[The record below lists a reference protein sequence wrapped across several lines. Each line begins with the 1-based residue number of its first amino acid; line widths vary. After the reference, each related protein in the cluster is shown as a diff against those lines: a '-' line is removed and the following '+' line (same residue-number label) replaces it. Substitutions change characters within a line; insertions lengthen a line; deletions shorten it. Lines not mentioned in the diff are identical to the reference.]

1 MAVNYMPE
9 RVHFC
14 RQKVPIEW
22 TGKVIFIALV
32 GLLLL
37 HQLVSLYRDS
47 MAVTN
52 GQTTFLRRPLPAR
65 FHLFNILPKMRGYVL
80 SLARI
85 RWTIDEWPLSTIG
98 FLRNAVFIPGSA
110 VVREVDEMA
119 VGMLV
124 VGKAGGLI
132 SGMRR
137 QLESLLT
144 FSSGDPLHL
153 VVVTD
158 SSSRSFVAEK
168 LADVVSRWWFFAVN
182 SLWNEFLKDLSRW
195 AW

>member
-1 MAVNYMPE
+1 MAP
-9 RVHFC
+9 
-14 RQKVPIEW
+14 
-22 TGKVIFIALV
+22 
-32 GLLLL
+32 
-37 HQLVSLYRDS
+37 
-47 MAVTN
+47 
-52 GQTTFLRRPLPAR
+52 
-65 FHLFNILPKMRGYVL
+65 
-80 SLARI
+80 
-85 RWTIDEWPLSTIG
+85 STIG
-98 FLRNAVFIPGSA
+98 FLRNAVFIPGSE

-168 LADVVSRWWFFAVN
+168 LADVVSRW
-182 SLWNEFLKDLSRW
+182 
-195 AW
+195 

>member
-1 MAVNYMPE
+1 M
-9 RVHFC
+9 
-14 RQKVPIEW
+14 
-22 TGKVIFIALV
+22 
-32 GLLLL
+32 
-37 HQLVSLYRDS
+37 
-47 MAVTN
+47 
-52 GQTTFLRRPLPAR
+52 
-65 FHLFNILPKMRGYVL
+65 
-80 SLARI
+80 
-85 RWTIDEWPLSTIG
+85 
-98 FLRNAVFIPGSA
+98 FIPGSA

-168 LADVVSRWWFFAVN
+168 LADVVSRC
-182 SLWNEFLKDLSRW
+182 
-195 AW
+195 

>member
-1 MAVNYMPE
+1 M
-9 RVHFC
+9 
-14 RQKVPIEW
+14 
-22 TGKVIFIALV
+22 
-32 GLLLL
+32 
-37 HQLVSLYRDS
+37 
-47 MAVTN
+47 
-52 GQTTFLRRPLPAR
+52 
-65 FHLFNILPKMRGYVL
+65 
-80 SLARI
+80 
-85 RWTIDEWPLSTIG
+85 
-98 FLRNAVFIPGSA
+98 
-110 VVREVDEMA
+110 VREVDEMA

-168 LADVVSRWWFFAVN
+168 LADVVSR
-182 SLWNEFLKDLSRW
+182 
-195 AW
+195 

>member
-1 MAVNYMPE
+1 MA
-9 RVHFC
+9 
-14 RQKVPIEW
+14 
-22 TGKVIFIALV
+22 
-32 GLLLL
+32 
-37 HQLVSLYRDS
+37 
-47 MAVTN
+47 
-52 GQTTFLRRPLPAR
+52 
-65 FHLFNILPKMRGYVL
+65 LF
-80 SLARI
+80 
-85 RWTIDEWPLSTIG
+85 TIG
-98 FLRNAVFIPGSA
+98 FSRKAVFIPGSA

-168 LADVVSRWWFFAVN
+168 LADVVSRW
-182 SLWNEFLKDLSRW
+182 
-195 AW
+195 

>member
-1 MAVNYMPE
+1 MAP
-9 RVHFC
+9 
-14 RQKVPIEW
+14 
-22 TGKVIFIALV
+22 
-32 GLLLL
+32 
-37 HQLVSLYRDS
+37 
-47 MAVTN
+47 
-52 GQTTFLRRPLPAR
+52 
-65 FHLFNILPKMRGYVL
+65 
-80 SLARI
+80 
-85 RWTIDEWPLSTIG
+85 STIG

-168 LADVVSRWWFFAVN
+168 LADVVSR
-182 SLWNEFLKDLSRW
+182 
-195 AW
+195 

>member
-1 MAVNYMPE
+1 MA
-9 RVHFC
+9 
-14 RQKVPIEW
+14 
-22 TGKVIFIALV
+22 
-32 GLLLL
+32 
-37 HQLVSLYRDS
+37 
-47 MAVTN
+47 
-52 GQTTFLRRPLPAR
+52 
-65 FHLFNILPKMRGYVL
+65 LF
-80 SLARI
+80 
-85 RWTIDEWPLSTIG
+85 TIG
-98 FLRNAVFIPGSA
+98 FSRHAVFIPGSA
-110 VVREVDEMA
+110 VAREVDEMA

-168 LADVVSRWWFFAVN
+168 LADVVSRW
-182 SLWNEFLKDLSRW
+182 
-195 AW
+195 

>member
-1 MAVNYMPE
+1 MAP
-9 RVHFC
+9 
-14 RQKVPIEW
+14 
-22 TGKVIFIALV
+22 
-32 GLLLL
+32 
-37 HQLVSLYRDS
+37 
-47 MAVTN
+47 
-52 GQTTFLRRPLPAR
+52 
-65 FHLFNILPKMRGYVL
+65 
-80 SLARI
+80 
-85 RWTIDEWPLSTIG
+85 STIG

-168 LADVVSRWWFFAVN
+168 LAHVVSRC
-182 SLWNEFLKDLSRW
+182 
-195 AW
+195 

>member
-1 MAVNYMPE
+1 MA
-9 RVHFC
+9 
-14 RQKVPIEW
+14 
-22 TGKVIFIALV
+22 
-32 GLLLL
+32 
-37 HQLVSLYRDS
+37 
-47 MAVTN
+47 
-52 GQTTFLRRPLPAR
+52 
-65 FHLFNILPKMRGYVL
+65 LF
-80 SLARI
+80 
-85 RWTIDEWPLSTIG
+85 TIG
-98 FLRNAVFIPGSA
+98 FSRNAVFIPGSA

-158 SSSRSFVAEK
+158 SSSRSSVAEK
-168 LADVVSRWWFFAVN
+168 LADVVSRW
-182 SLWNEFLKDLSRW
+182 
-195 AW
+195 

>member
-1 MAVNYMPE
+1 
-9 RVHFC
+9 
-14 RQKVPIEW
+14 
-22 TGKVIFIALV
+22 
-32 GLLLL
+32 
-37 HQLVSLYRDS
+37 
-47 MAVTN
+47 
-52 GQTTFLRRPLPAR
+52 
-65 FHLFNILPKMRGYVL
+65 
-80 SLARI
+80 
-85 RWTIDEWPLSTIG
+85 
-98 FLRNAVFIPGSA
+98 
-110 VVREVDEMA
+110 MA

-168 LADVVSRWWFFAVN
+168 LADVVSR
-182 SLWNEFLKDLSRW
+182 
-195 AW
+195 

>member
-1 MAVNYMPE
+1 M
-9 RVHFC
+9 
-14 RQKVPIEW
+14 
-22 TGKVIFIALV
+22 
-32 GLLLL
+32 
-37 HQLVSLYRDS
+37 
-47 MAVTN
+47 
-52 GQTTFLRRPLPAR
+52 
-65 FHLFNILPKMRGYVL
+65 
-80 SLARI
+80 
-85 RWTIDEWPLSTIG
+85 
-98 FLRNAVFIPGSA
+98 
-110 VVREVDEMA
+110 VREVDEMA

-168 LADVVSRWWFFAVN
+168 LAGVVSRW
-182 SLWNEFLKDLSRW
+182 
-195 AW
+195 

>member
-1 MAVNYMPE
+1 
-9 RVHFC
+9 
-14 RQKVPIEW
+14 
-22 TGKVIFIALV
+22 
-32 GLLLL
+32 
-37 HQLVSLYRDS
+37 
-47 MAVTN
+47 
-52 GQTTFLRRPLPAR
+52 
-65 FHLFNILPKMRGYVL
+65 
-80 SLARI
+80 
-85 RWTIDEWPLSTIG
+85 
-98 FLRNAVFIPGSA
+98 
-110 VVREVDEMA
+110 MA

-168 LADVVSRWWFFAVN
+168 LAGVVSRW
-182 SLWNEFLKDLSRW
+182 
-195 AW
+195 

>member
-1 MAVNYMPE
+1 
-9 RVHFC
+9 
-14 RQKVPIEW
+14 
-22 TGKVIFIALV
+22 
-32 GLLLL
+32 
-37 HQLVSLYRDS
+37 
-47 MAVTN
+47 
-52 GQTTFLRRPLPAR
+52 
-65 FHLFNILPKMRGYVL
+65 
-80 SLARI
+80 
-85 RWTIDEWPLSTIG
+85 
-98 FLRNAVFIPGSA
+98 
-110 VVREVDEMA
+110 MA

-168 LADVVSRWWFFAVN
+168 LADVVSRG
-182 SLWNEFLKDLSRW
+182 
-195 AW
+195 